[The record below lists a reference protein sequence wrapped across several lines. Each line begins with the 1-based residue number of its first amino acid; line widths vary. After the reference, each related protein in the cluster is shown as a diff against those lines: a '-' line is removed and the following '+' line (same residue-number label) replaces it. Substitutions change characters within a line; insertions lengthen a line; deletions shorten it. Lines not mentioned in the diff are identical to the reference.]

1 MYMCVNVHIELK
13 GPCQALE
20 IAQWLRAL
28 DTVLG
33 DPSSVPRIH
42 AVQLTAPYN
51 SSFRG
56 PYTFFWPLEASAC
69 TWCTYIHSNT
79 KINK

>member
-1 MYMCVNVHIELK
+1 MCVNVHIELK

-33 DPSSVPRIH
+33 DPSSVPRYMLYSLQLPTTPALGGLIPSSGLLRPLH
-42 AVQLTAPYN
+42 AHGAHI
-51 SSFRG
+51 
-56 PYTFFWPLEASAC
+56 YTQ
-69 TWCTYIHSNT
+69 TQ
-79 KINK
+79 K